1 MQQSRDHR
9 YSRLRGSLHQP
20 RDSRGRAQA
29 LWLATDHLLLVQTG
43 HFVQTTCRVELGDVE
58 AVTLRATA
66 TYAWTNAL
74 AAIPGAVG
82 ACLFVA
88 APSPWGIFGACLAA
102 PCLLILLTN
111 LLLGRTCECHL
122 QTRACTHALP
132 ALCRYR
138 YARRV
143 LPVLARHIEAAQAGL
158 PAVAEG
164 LLRTRTAGPALP
176 AESGQ
181 GLPRGRH
188 AVHALFYGLLAAQAL
203 AFLLVIRFT
212 TVATLLSC
220 ACSAVALIGVALFS
234 AVFQHRVPVA
244 RRLRVV
250 TWFATA
256 GVLCGAFAGYVF
268 VIFAVVTQSLV
279 ATGLSMSN
287 QADQLALR
295 YAQLLA
301 RDGLPTGLRWTLLA
315 AAVLAAVAALLG
327 FAVFLTV
334 PPAPAPAARASPSP
348 PPRPPAETA

>member
-1 MQQSRDHR
+1 MQQTRDQR
-9 YSRLRGSLHQP
+9 YRRLQGSLHQP
-20 RDSRGRAQA
+20 RDSRGRTQA
-29 LWLATDHLLLVQTG
+29 LWLAADHLLLVQTG
-43 HFVQTTCRVELGDVE
+43 HFVQTTRRVELRDVE
-58 AVTLRATA
+58 AVTQRATA

-74 AAIPGAVG
+74 AAIPCAVG
-82 ACLFVA
+82 ACLLVA
-88 APSPWGIFGACLAA
+88 APSPWSTFGICLAA
-102 PCLLILLTN
+102 PCLLILLAN
-111 LLLGRTCECHL
+111 LLLGQTCECHL

-164 LLRTRTAGPALP
+164 LLRTRVAGPTLP
-176 AESGQ
+176 SDSGQ

-188 AVHALFYGLLAAQAL
+188 AVHALFYGLLAVQAV

-212 TVATLLSC
+212 TVATLLGC
-220 ACSAVALIGVALFS
+220 VCSAVALLGVALFS
-234 AVFQHRVPVA
+234 AVFQHRVPIA
-244 RRLRVV
+244 TRLRVV
-250 TWFATA
+250 TWLAAA

-301 RDGLPTGLRWTLLA
+301 RDGLPTGLRWALLA
-315 AAVLAAVAALLG
+315 AAVLAALVALLG

-334 PPAPAPAARASPSP
+334 PPAAAARASPSP